1 MRDFFIPAS
10 AGTVAEIW
18 SLQVHPSENGS
29 LADCCRETSTRGGQV
44 ATPNHNKKEKIT
56 KK

>member
-18 SLQVHPSENGS
+18 SLQVHTSENGS
-29 LADCCRETSTRGGQV
+29 LADCCRETSARGGQAIAV
-44 ATPNHNKKEKIT
+44 SLR
-56 KK
+56 